1 MMQYVPDLSGR
12 QVMRVISELVAM
24 EVIKYPVVLK
34 VFAVSGYRALP

>member
-12 QVMRVISELVAM
+12 QVMGVISEQVAM
-24 EVIKYPVVLK
+24 EVIKYLVVLK